1 MFYIHFCTGDLSA
14 VLPLT
19 FTTYVMNM
27 LDITP
32 TLSVILMKTLS
43 CSRKIPPSYAMRSHV
58 RDSDPSEKHLRFVLH
73 NWEYSK
79 WLQKLQNSRLSQ
91 SVIQAVEQ
99 QVADGWM
106 NVVRRERGGGCPAQ
120 FFFIDINHHHH
131 TYQTSTQ
138 NFQLKFIIKWR
149 EGQELTRDGAWLII
163 LTGDRWG
170 EQSLIVRIV
179 IRSPRL
185 SLILLSPHQS
195 RPRPGLRLS
204 DNHTTHN
211 SPILTLSQRISDSQ
225 L

>member
-1 MFYIHFCTGDLSA
+1 M
-14 VLPLT
+14 
-19 FTTYVMNM
+19 
-27 LDITP
+27 
-32 TLSVILMKTLS
+32 
-43 CSRKIPPSYAMRSHV
+43 
-58 RDSDPSEKHLRFVLH
+58 
-73 NWEYSK
+73 
-79 WLQKLQNSRLSQ
+79 LQKDSTVLCNE
-91 SVIQAVEQ
+91 IP
-99 QVADGWM
+99 
-106 NVVRRERGGGCPAQ
+106 RERFRSFRKTSPFCSPQLRVLQVTSEALKFPTESIGHPGSGATGGGRVDECGEEGEGRRMSCPV
-120 FFFIDINHHHH
+120 FFIDINHHHH

-170 EQSLIVRIV
+170 DQSLIVRIV

-195 RPRPGLRLS
+195 RPRPGLRLC
-204 DNHTTHN
+204 DDHTTHN

>member
-1 MFYIHFCTGDLSA
+1 MQWD
-14 VLPLT
+14 
-19 FTTYVMNM
+19 
-27 LDITP
+27 P
-32 TLSVILMKTLS
+32 TWEIQILQKN
-43 CSRKIPPSYAMRSHV
+43 
-58 RDSDPSEKHLRFVLH
+58 

-79 WLQKLQNSRLSQ
+79 SLQKLQNSRLSQ

-120 FFFIDINHHHH
+120 FFSLISTINHHLHN
-131 TYQTSTQ
+131 YQTSTQ

-195 RPRPGLRLS
+195 RPHPETLWRSYNSQLA
-204 DNHTTHN
+204 HTD
-211 SPILTLSQRISDSQ
+211 TLSAHIRFSIINISLTVNSTYRQ
-225 L
+225 N